1 MNSEKRQK
9 SLLLLIVLKTL
20 IQIHVLNIVFEK
32 LFVLWGDDLMY
43 IPTDINMQKEGRQNF
58 KQLEESW
65 LLSAKSFKLSRTLDI
80 LTPFYS
86 KHLC

>member
-43 IPTDINMQKEGRQNF
+43 IPTDVNMQKKDGKTLN
-58 KQLEESW
+58 SW
-65 LLSAKSFKLSRTLDI
+65 KNHGCSPLSLLSCHVL
-80 LTPFYS
+80 
-86 KHLC
+86 